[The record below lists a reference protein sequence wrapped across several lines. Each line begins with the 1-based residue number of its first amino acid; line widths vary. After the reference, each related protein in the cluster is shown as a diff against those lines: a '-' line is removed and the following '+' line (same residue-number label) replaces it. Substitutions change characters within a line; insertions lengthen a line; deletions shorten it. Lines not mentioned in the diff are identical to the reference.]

1 MVAPDCE
8 MVGVCLAAQGL
19 VDLTRQSDLAQPF
32 HGDPCCFRHSISE
45 RRLAPSNPL
54 KQQEKGPN
62 RGPCTDSVSE
72 NGGQ

>member
-1 MVAPDCE
+1 MAAPAYE
-8 MVGVCLAAQGL
+8 TVGVCLAAQGL
-19 VDLTRQSDLAQPF
+19 VDLTPQSDLAQ
-32 HGDPCCFRHSISE
+32 HVYGDPCCFGHSVSE
-45 RRLAPSNPL
+45 RRLAPPNPL